1 MDNYNIRFGEEIGE
15 QAGLTMVDLLAKKA
29 KAAIKQKNVVIMSVE
44 SSDETIETIITGS
57 AIDRLGRLGTLTI
70 ETIQNIE
77 KDTDKQYAKAM
88 LYGFV
93 RAIQAAFERR

>member
-44 SSDETIETIITGS
+44 SSDETIETI
-57 AIDRLGRLGTLTI
+57 
-70 ETIQNIE
+70 QNIE

-88 LYGFV
+88 LNGFV
-93 RAIQAAFERR
+93 RAIQAAFERI

>member
-57 AIDRLGRLGTLTI
+57 AIDRLGRLGALTI

-77 KDTDKQYAKAM
+77 KDTDKQYAKVM
-88 LYGFV
+88 LNGFI
-93 RAIQAAFERR
+93 RAIQAAFERI